1 MNKNQALVS
10 VIMSTYNSEKTI
22 KGSIESILNQTYQNL
37 EFLIVDDFSEDN
49 TVNEIDRYIN
59 KNKNIKLFKNK
70 ENIGLTKSLNF
81 LLGKSNGKYIARQD
95 DDDISDLK
103 RIEKQ
108 VELIERYDLDFSSS
122 RAKIINTNKKIPGVS
137 YYFPFNIIIKYK
149 NPFIH
154 GALLIKKEVLDEIGG
169 YDNDFYYSQDYKL
182 MTKLLNEGYQYKFT
196 DEVLYTLNMNDNIS
210 NNKKAEQQYYAN
222 CVRRNTK
229 PNLII

>member
-122 RAKIINTNKKIPGVS
+122 RA
-137 YYFPFNIIIKYK
+137 
-149 NPFIH
+149 
-154 GALLIKKEVLDEIGG
+154 
-169 YDNDFYYSQDYKL
+169 
-182 MTKLLNEGYQYKFT
+182 
-196 DEVLYTLNMNDNIS
+196 
-210 NNKKAEQQYYAN
+210 
-222 CVRRNTK
+222 
-229 PNLII
+229 